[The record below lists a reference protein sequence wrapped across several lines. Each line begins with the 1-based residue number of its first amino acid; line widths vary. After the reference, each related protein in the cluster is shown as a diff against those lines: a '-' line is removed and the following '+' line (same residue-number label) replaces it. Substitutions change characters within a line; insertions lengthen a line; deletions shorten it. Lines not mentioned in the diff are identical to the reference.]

1 MTDPKNTNDS
11 SVHSEDFNDGFTKI
25 QSYPKK
31 ITCTNCNGDGVI
43 EEIDEDGT
51 ALITCPLCEG
61 RGKYVDDSDYTE

>member
-11 SVHSEDFNDGFTKI
+11 SVHSEDFGFTKI

-43 EEIDEDGT
+43 EAVDEDGKI
-51 ALITCPLCEG
+51 LIECPICEG
-61 RGKYVDDSDYTE
+61 YGKYVDDSDYTGEE